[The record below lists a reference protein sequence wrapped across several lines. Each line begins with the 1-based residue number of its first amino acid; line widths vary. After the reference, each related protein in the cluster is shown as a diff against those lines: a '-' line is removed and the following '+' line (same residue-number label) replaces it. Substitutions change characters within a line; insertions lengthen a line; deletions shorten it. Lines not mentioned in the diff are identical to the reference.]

1 MPEYFPLLVLNHY
14 ADKKKGI
21 LLFQYLFEWG
31 EAGVPRFEC
40 RVMTLS

>member
-31 EAGVPRFEC
+31 EATVWLCLNTRLW
-40 RVMTLS
+40 VK